1 MNYTGMAIIWDCI
14 KSYYRIFNSDVIFRT
29 ELARLLSSTFRAK
42 FIGAASNPLGK
53 KALKGMGLL
62 LTSPNGTRKTA
73 LLINL
78 AGETVGEIFDG
89 LPDNSIDASLSR
101 QWYQLLRYIHQNS
114 PVQSFILASNYMQL
128 CFKYW
133 LELELVM

>member
-1 MNYTGMAIIWDCI
+1 M
-14 KSYYRIFNSDVIFRT
+14 
-29 ELARLLSSTFRAK
+29 
-42 FIGAASNPLGK
+42 GK

-62 LTSPNGTRKTA
+62 LTSPNGTRKIA

-101 QWYQLLRYIHQNS
+101 QWYQLLKVYPSKYTGYFTPLLRLSFVRLVNYSTKHL

-128 CFKYW
+128 WF
-133 LELELVM
+133 